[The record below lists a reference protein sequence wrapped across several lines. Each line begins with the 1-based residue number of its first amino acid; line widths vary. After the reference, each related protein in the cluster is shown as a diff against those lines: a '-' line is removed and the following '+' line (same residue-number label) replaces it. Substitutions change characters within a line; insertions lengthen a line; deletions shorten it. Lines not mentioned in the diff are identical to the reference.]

1 MVPDMEMFK
10 PKKLYRELDSLM
22 ASIQNRAETEEAL
35 ALVLEKLVEE
45 LSDEL
50 GIMGGCVYK
59 FRVGYF
65 RIIREAPRDSG
76 FNWPDRISKYERF
89 FSTLNEHKSYI
100 YTETEETPP
109 WGSNSVAA
117 LTGEDEQ
124 YLIVLR
130 LKSEWQRESIEFSI
144 NIIRDMLN
152 YSSFARRLKTD
163 IREAH
168 AIQRSLLPQ
177 FEPEFFGYEIS
188 AKSVAAESVGGDFYD
203 YQKLDEDLLAFSI
216 GDASGHG
223 LPAALLVRDVVI
235 GLRMGIE
242 KEMKISSM
250 VRKLNDVIGRSRL
263 STKFVSMFFG
273 ELEENG
279 TLVYVN
285 AGHPRPVVI
294 KNSGETELS
303 TGGSILGPV
312 INKPFNRGFAFI
324 DPGDILVMLTDGI
337 LERRNYDNQM
347 FGRDGVIDLVR
358 ELSEEKPAVIID
370 SIFKELYDFGGGEKL
385 KDDATMFIIK
395 RGRR

>member
-1 MVPDMEMFK
+1 MQQEQFK

-22 ASIQNRAETEEAL
+22 ANIQNRAETEEAL

-65 RIIREAPRDSG
+65 RIIRETPRDSE
-76 FNWPDRISKYERF
+76 FNWPDRISKYERIF
-89 FSTLNEHKSYI
+89 NDLNKHKSYI
-100 YTETEETPP
+100 FTDSEQTPP

-117 LTGEDEQ
+117 LVGEDDQ
-124 YLIVLR
+124 YMMVLK
-130 LKSEWQRESIEFSI
+130 LKPGWQRESIEFSI

-152 YSSFARRLKTD
+152 YSRFARRLETD
-163 IREAH
+163 MKEAH

-177 FEPEFFGYEIS
+177 FDPEFPGYEIAARS
-188 AKSVAAESVGGDFYD
+188 LAAESVGGDFYD

-235 GLRMGIE
+235 GLRIGIE
-242 KEMKISSM
+242 KEMKISSI
-250 VRKLNDVIGRSRL
+250 VKKLNDVISRSRL

-285 AGHPRPVVI
+285 AGHPRPVII
-294 KNSGETELS
+294 KEKSEVELA

-312 INKPFNRGFAFI
+312 IDNPFMRGFAFI
-324 DPGDILVMLTDGI
+324 DPGDVLVMLTDGI
-337 LERRNYDNQM
+337 LERRNYNNEM
-347 FGRDGVIDLVR
+347 FGKEKVVEMVR
-358 ELSEEKPAVIID
+358 ERRDQPASKIVD
-370 SIFKELYDFGGGEKL
+370 DLFNELYSFGGGEKL
-385 KDDATMFIIK
+385 GDDATLFIIK
-395 RGRR
+395 RIN

>member
-1 MVPDMEMFK
+1 VDEQFK

-22 ASIQNRAETEEAL
+22 ANIQNRAGTEEAL

-65 RIIREAPRDSG
+65 RIIREAPHDPEWS
-76 FNWPDRISKYERF
+76 WPDRISKYERF
-89 FSTLNEHKSYI
+89 FSNLSEHKSYI
-100 YTETEETPP
+100 FTETEDNPP

-117 LTGEDEQ
+117 LVGEDDQ
-124 YLIVLR
+124 YLIVLK
-130 LKSEWQRESIEFSI
+130 LKKGWQRESIEFSI

-163 IREAH
+163 IREAY

-177 FEPEFFGYEIS
+177 FEPDFYGYQIA
-188 AKSVAAESVGGDFYD
+188 AKSIPAESVGGDFYD

-235 GLRMGIE
+235 GLRIGIE
-242 KEMKISSM
+242 KEMKISSI
-250 VRKLNDVIGRSRL
+250 VKKLNHVIGRSRL

-285 AGHPRPVVI
+285 AGHPRPVVV
-294 KNSGETELS
+294 KESGEVELS

-312 INKPFNRGFAFI
+312 MDEPFSRGFAFV
-324 DPGDILVMLTDGI
+324 DPGDLLVMYTDGI
-337 LERRNYDNQM
+337 LERRNYKDEM
-347 FGRDGVIDLVR
+347 FGRQRVIDMVR
-358 ELSEEKPAVIID
+358 ERREESPGEIVD
-370 SIFKELYDFGGGEKL
+370 EIFNQLHDFGNGEKL
-385 KDDATMFIIK
+385 SDDATMFIIK
-395 RGRR
+395 RNR